1 MNATR
6 ASQMS
11 MQDIK
16 SLNFEPLRAAY
27 PELANMGG
35 YAEHYAHTDPDEI
48 AP

>member
-6 ASQMS
+6 ACQMS

-27 PELANMGG
+27 PELANMVG
-35 YAEHYAHTDPDEI
+35 YFFGTTGD
-48 AP
+48 